1 MLKSRGVAGLSVVET
16 NPHRA
21 AALQHATGIV
31 AISAEE
37 AQTQTQ
43 THAQASAGGLDLRF
57 RTVGVAAPRELAIAD
72 AAPGSVGA
80 AKILLLPG
88 T

>member
-1 MLKSRGVAGLSVVET
+1 MLNSRGVAGLSVVET

-37 AQTQTQ
+37 AQTQT
-43 THAQASAGGLDLRF
+43 HAQASAGGLDLMF